1 MIVGIV
7 KVMLRVIGIG
17 IELEIVIVKEIQI
30 VIVTVIVLVITI
42 VIVLVLIIRG
52 ATSVFRGA
60 GFRVSALRFKLSA
73 WHSRVSFFGFRG
85 FAGFGGLN
93 PEASTPECL
102 NLQSMTIPRYGLGFM
117 VFGFRFR
124 A

>member
-1 MIVGIV
+1 MQLPFSGV
-7 KVMLRVIGIG
+7 RV
-17 IELEIVIVKEIQI
+17 
-30 VIVTVIVLVITI
+30 
-42 VIVLVLIIRG
+42 
-52 ATSVFRGA
+52 
-60 GFRVSALRFKLSA
+60 FRVSALRLKLSA
-73 WHSRVSFFGFRG
+73 WDSRVSFFGCS
-85 FAGFGGLN
+85 AGFGGLN